1 MQKIAILYICT
12 GKYEVFWKNFY
23 ESAEQFLLSG
33 YEKHYFVFTDAET
46 IFNDTSAT
54 VHKINQEPLPWPYP
68 TLYRFRFFKSIENE
82 LTGYD
87 YVYFFNS
94 NIKVMRQVTAEEF
107 LPLDGEDLVV
117 TQHPYFWK
125 KINDKFT
132 YERNPASA
140 AYVPIGEGKI
150 YAAGGLNGGSTN
162 NYLSFINA
170 CYNYTEQDLE
180 KNIIALWHDES
191 YLNRY
196 IIDKKI
202 KVLHPGFLYP
212 AETNIP
218 FEKVMHLERK
228 QDFLKGFGKYSE
240 PEKKPWYHFFT
251 SLFSNKK

>member
-107 LPLDGEDLVV
+107 
-117 TQHPYFWK
+117 YRWM
-125 KINDKFT
+125 
-132 YERNPASA
+132 
-140 AYVPIGEGKI
+140 
-150 YAAGGLNGGSTN
+150 
-162 NYLSFINA
+162 
-170 CYNYTEQDLE
+170 E
-180 KNIIALWHDES
+180 KTL
-191 YLNRY
+191 L
-196 IIDKKI
+196 
-202 KVLHPGFLYP
+202 
-212 AETNIP
+212 
-218 FEKVMHLERK
+218 
-228 QDFLKGFGKYSE
+228 
-240 PEKKPWYHFFT
+240 
-251 SLFSNKK
+251 